1 MHTSLYSLHKKLGAK
16 FIPFAGWEMPVE
28 YSSIKEEVWAVRNAC
43 GLFDISHMGRLL
55 IKKGIKSLDYLTSR
69 RIDKVKPLRVQYN
82 LLMNEKGGVKDDI
95 TLYKLSEEE
104 VFLCVNSANKDKVC
118 KGLTEKGIEV
128 EDISE
133 RTLQIA
139 LQGPKAV
146 ELLKNYYPIEDL
158 KYYHFGVFDGTIISR
173 TGYTGED
180 GFEIYIE
187 VSKGLELFEELLR
200 DCIPCGLGARDVL
213 RIEAGMPLYGHELSE
228 DITPFEASLDRYVDL
243 EKEFIGKEELLK
255 KPIKFKLFGMELL
268 QRGVPREGYGI
279 FYEGKEIGHV
289 SSGTFSPT
297 LQKGIGLCFVNVEY
311 RQEGFSVKV
320 DIRGKRIPARLRSY
334 PFVKISPRLVGS

>member
-1 MHTSLYSLHKKLGAK
+1 MHTPLYPIHKKLGAK
-16 FIPFAGWEMPVE
+16 FIPFAGWNMPVE

-55 IKKGIKSLDYLTSR
+55 IKKGIQSLDYLTSR
-69 RIDKVKPLRVQYN
+69 RIDKVKPFRVQYN

-104 VFLCVNSANKDKVC
+104 VFICVNSANKDKVY
-118 KGLTEKGIEV
+118 KWLVEKGIQV
-128 EDISE
+128 EDISG

-146 ELLKNYYPIEDL
+146 ELLKKYYPIEDL

-180 GFEIYIE
+180 GFEIYVE
-187 VSKGLELFEELLR
+187 VSKGLKLFEQLLK

-228 DITPFEASLDRYVDL
+228 DITPFEANLDRYVDL
-243 EKEFIGKEELLK
+243 EKDFIGRDGLLK
-255 KPIKFKLFGMELL
+255 RPVKFKLFGVELL
-268 QRGVPREGYGI
+268 QRGVPREGYHI
-279 FYEGKEIGHV
+279 FYKDKKIGYV
-289 SSGTFSPT
+289 SSGTFSPI
-297 LQKGIGLCFVNVEY
+297 LQKGIGLCFMDIEY
-311 RQEGFSVKV
+311 REENLSVEI
-320 DIRGKRIPARLRSY
+320 DIRGKRVPAKLRSY
-334 PFVKISPRLVGS
+334 PFVKGL